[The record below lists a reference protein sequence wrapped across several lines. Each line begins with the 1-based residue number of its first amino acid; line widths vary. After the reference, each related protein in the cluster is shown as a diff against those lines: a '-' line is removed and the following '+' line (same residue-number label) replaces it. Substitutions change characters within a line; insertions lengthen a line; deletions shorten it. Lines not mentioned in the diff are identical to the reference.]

1 MKPEELA
8 HWYLRFNGFFTIS
21 NFVVHPTR
29 RGSQLTDGDI
39 VGVRFPNR
47 AEFPNGP
54 GADDGV
60 FGAVGTQ
67 PYFVLTEVK
76 RTLCELNP
84 SWRTPPHSPVASLL
98 RDLGPFPESEVQ
110 NVATELIAWGS
121 HEAGG
126 IYASLLFIGETF
138 DSTLPVNAPKRTW
151 ANIIEFIHDRFS
163 EFRRIKADHEQWD
176 TLGHQL
182 WQHFETAEKK
192 DTFVR
197 AVRSACGLM

>member
-39 VGVRFPNR
+39 AGVRFPNR
-47 AEFPNGP
+47 AEFPEGP
-54 GADDGV
+54 GADDAI
-60 FGAVGTQ
+60 FKAIGTM

-84 SWRTPPHSPVASLL
+84 SWRTPPHTPVVSLL
-98 RDLGPFPESEVQ
+98 QDLGPFTEPEK
-110 NVATELIAWGS
+110 VAAELIASGC
-121 HEAGG
+121 HKTGD

-138 DSTLPVNAPKRTW
+138 GSALPVNAPKRSW
-151 ANIIEFIHDRFS
+151 KEIIEFIHDRFR
-163 EFRRIKADHEQWD
+163 EFRRIKADHAQWD
-176 TLGHQL
+176 GLGHEL
-182 WQHFETAEKK
+182 WRYFETTGNK
-192 DTFVR
+192 DAFVA
-197 AVRSACGLM
+197 AVRSACQLT